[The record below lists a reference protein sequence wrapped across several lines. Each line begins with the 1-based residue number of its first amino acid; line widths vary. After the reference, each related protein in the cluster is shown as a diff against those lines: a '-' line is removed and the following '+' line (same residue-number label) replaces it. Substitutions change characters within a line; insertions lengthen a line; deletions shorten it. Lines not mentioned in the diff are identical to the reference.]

1 MQNIKQHSY
10 FCRGGAGWFALV
22 LFKYKEQEGTG
33 TAVIPAPCPLHLAM
47 KPSMEMPH
55 NVNACTVM

>member
-1 MQNIKQHSY
+1 MKQQSY
-10 FCRGGAGWFALV
+10 FCSGGAGWFALV

-33 TAVIPAPCPLHLAM
+33 TAVIPALFPLHLAM

-55 NVNACTVM
+55 SVNSCTVM